1 MNKIIICILAL
12 GGISFVPSCTTVERR
27 EPVTR
32 TTTTEQTTTV
42 RHPVTNTVET
52 QTTRS
57 Y

>member
-12 GGISFVPSCTTVERR
+12 GGLSFFPSCTTVERR
-27 EPVTR
+27 EPLTH
-32 TTTTEQTTTV
+32 TTTTEQTTV